1 MSQHEFY
8 AARAAEAKRDA
19 ETATLANVRERC
31 LRSEAAWAEMAA
43 RAERGD
49 KMRARLESEKAA
61 AHAAAAEQLQRVE
74 EPRQAESVA

>member
-19 ETATLANVRERC
+19 QAATLSNVRDRC

-49 KMRARLESEKAA
+49 KMRARLEAEKAA
-61 AHAAAAEQLQRVE
+61 ANQAASALVMSD
-74 EPRQAESVA
+74 AESVA

>member
-19 ETATLANVRERC
+19 ESATLSNVRERC
-31 LRSEAAWAEMAA
+31 LRSEAAWAEMAS

-49 KMRARLESEKAA
+49 KMRARLEAEKAEGGVNAPFLA
-61 AHAAAAEQLQRVE
+61 AQSMA
-74 EPRQAESVA
+74 